1 MVYGNY
7 QTQVLRVSENGKTSN
22 ACLPELL
29 AYLLEERYDAFV
41 VED

>member
-7 QTQVLRVSENGKTSN
+7 QTQVLRENGKN
-22 ACLPELL
+22 FECLPELL

>member
-7 QTQVLRVSENGKTSN
+7 QTQVLRVSVNGKN
-22 ACLPELL
+22 FECLPELL